1 MEDKHLIEHESD
13 YLSSLNRA
21 EVLIDKSNNQEI
33 NKSEEVELASLFD
46 AIVVYEDLHYPI

>member
-46 AIVVYEDLHYPI
+46 AIEVYEDLHYPI